1 VDTRVVTNQPSI
13 AASSADPRRGA
24 SGPTIVLGFA
34 SIGGLVGLV
43 GAAVLSVAAITSGG
57 PPEPGESA
65 DDMSLFVLFVM
76 LAAGVGWLVGAGIG
90 STLAEGARAV
100 GVLGRRLVLGG
111 ACAVALGVALIVIW
125 PRVVGWPETEVIF
138 FSIWRTTGGPA
149 FAIAT
154 MIDGAIA
161 VMTFLGVSKHH
172 GLEGWG
178 RPRRAVGAIGIVGLL
193 VGGLVFAWV
202 VAFVLS
208 TWSGG
213 MSHDQY
219 LAVHRTTMSLRDAV
233 REHLDRTGSYP
244 ANLAEVLA
252 AGGEVQPGAQ
262 VEFAGV
268 ENGSFCVR
276 VGVDVGM
283 PRADDPHYSTQVN
296 RRPPE
301 ARSWT
306 SSRTQS
312 GNSCSFQGPGV
323 SHVTTTCSHP
333 RSRSCPG

>member
-1 VDTRVVTNQPSI
+1 MAIPLRTVAALESSRRRVDTRAVTIQPSFD
-13 AASSADPRRGA
+13 APPVAPRRGA

-43 GAAVLSVAAITSGG
+43 GAAVLIVAAITSGG
-57 PPEPGESA
+57 PPEPGDGA
-65 DDMSLFVLFVM
+65 DGMLFFVM

-125 PRVVGWPETEVIF
+125 PRAAGWPETEVIF
-138 FSIWRTTGGPA
+138 FSIWRTSGGPA

-154 MIDGAIA
+154 MIDAAIA
-161 VMTFLGVSKHH
+161 LMTFLGVSKHH

-178 RPRRAVGAIGIVGLL
+178 RPRRAVGAIGIAGLL
-193 VGGLVFAWV
+193 VGWLVFASGI
-202 VAFVLS
+202 AFVLS
-208 TWSGG
+208 TWSDEV
-213 MSHDQY
+213 SHDQY
-219 LAVHRTTMSLRDAV
+219 LAVHRTTTSLRDAV
-233 REHLDRTGSYP
+233 SEHLDRTGSYP

-252 AGGEVQPGAQ
+252 AGGEIQPGAQ

-268 ENGSFCVR
+268 KNGSFCIR
-276 VGVDVGM
+276 VGVIGER
-283 PRADDPHYSTQVN
+283 PADDPHYSAQIN
-296 RRPPE
+296 RRPPG
-301 ARSWT
+301 AKNWT

-312 GNSCSFQGPGV
+312 GNSCTFPK
-323 SHVTTTCSHP
+323 
-333 RSRSCPG
+333 